1 MISQE
6 LLEELAI
13 ILKEDYALTLAPKEI
28 SEIGI
33 SLVSFFESLAQM
45 QFEVKNIQD

>member
-13 ILKEDYALTLAPKEI
+13 ILKEDFALVLSLKEV
-28 SEIGI
+28 SDIGT
-33 SLVSFFESLAQM
+33 SLVGVFELLAQI
-45 QFEVKNIQD
+45 ESEKENIQA